1 MNTGSNADDD
11 DDDDMLD
18 VDDNQTNANVV
29 QDHQDV
35 SNFEFESEVEVENTL
50 TEGFCMDATKGIVLN
65 ACKIAELNVAEI
77 RQKVNGFTDAT
88 LDSTIILKAMDT
100 RANLLDN
107 I

>member
-1 MNTGSNADDD
+1 M
-11 DDDDMLD
+11 
-18 VDDNQTNANVV
+18 
-29 QDHQDV
+29 
-35 SNFEFESEVEVENTL
+35 
-50 TEGFCMDATKGIVLN
+50 
-65 ACKIAELNVAEI
+65 AEI